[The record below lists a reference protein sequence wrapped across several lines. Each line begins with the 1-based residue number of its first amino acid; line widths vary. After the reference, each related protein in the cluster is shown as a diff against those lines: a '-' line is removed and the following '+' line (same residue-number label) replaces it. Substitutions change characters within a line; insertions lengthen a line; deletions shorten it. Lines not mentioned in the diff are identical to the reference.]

1 MKRGEICFFK
11 VFFSCISKTLNA
23 LFKIFCHMIDSN
35 LIMWH
40 RLRCLLTW
48 GIVVDK
54 LGLCVVACGLLSHGV
69 WVHHNWLCV
78 EACGLLNH
86 GVWVD
91 HTWIGVVTLACGL
104 LHHGVWAHHTWIGLL
119 SLIVQWLLLVVIKLR
134 AWSSTLVVILCFLSL
149 TLEAIFRECLS
160 QFYEVIIV
168 VSATT
173 AQGKTRAAIL

>member
-11 VFFSCISKTLNA
+11 VFFSCASQTLNA
-23 LFKIFCHMIDSN
+23 LFKILCHMIDSN

-40 RLRCLLTW
+40 HLRYRSTW

-54 LGLCVVACGLLSHGV
+54 LGLSVVACGLLSHGV

-78 EACGLLNH
+78 EACG
-86 GVWVD
+86 
-91 HTWIGVVTLACGL
+91 GL

-119 SLIVQWLLLVVIKLR
+119 SLIVKWLLLVVMNLCD
-134 AWSSTLVVILCFLSL
+134 WCSTLVVILCFLSL
-149 TLEAIFRECLS
+149 ALEAIFRECLS

-168 VSATT
+168 VSAITT
-173 AQGKTRAAIL
+173 QRATQDKAGAAIL